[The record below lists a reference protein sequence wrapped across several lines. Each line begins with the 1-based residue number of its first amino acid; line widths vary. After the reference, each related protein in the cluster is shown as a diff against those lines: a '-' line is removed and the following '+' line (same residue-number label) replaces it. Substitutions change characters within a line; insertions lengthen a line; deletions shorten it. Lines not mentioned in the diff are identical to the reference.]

1 MANFTLTSASY
12 WLLCVVYYLIGSIP
26 TAYLVL
32 KFRHQLDIRNEG
44 TGNVGAMNSYDVT
57 GSKSTGI
64 VVFIVDFLKGIIPA
78 LILIYVLNFSLYFLV
93 LPLALLV
100 LGHNFSCF
108 IKFKGGRG
116 LATSAGIFL
125 VVNFWLV
132 VLWLI
137 FYFVVKKIK
146 DNVHIATSIALILL
160 PLIIIFAQ
168 DLIVRFTYGYGT
180 FGKEI
185 TFTLLFALSSSIVII
200 ILLKHINPIF
210 ELITNH
216 KK

>member
-1 MANFTLTSASY
+1 MNFTLTSFEY
-12 WLLCVVYYLIGSIP
+12 WALCLVYYLIGSIP

-64 VVFIVDFLKGIIPA
+64 LVMLVDLFKGLIPA
-78 LILIYVLNFSLYFLV
+78 LILLYVLKLNLYFTIIPLV
-93 LPLALLV
+93 LLV
-100 LGHNFSCF
+100 LGHNFSVF

-116 LATSAGIFL
+116 LATGAGVLL

-132 VLWLI
+132 ILWLI
-137 FYFVVKKIK
+137 FYFIIRKIK
-146 DNVHIATSIALILL
+146 DNVHIATVIALILI
-160 PLIIIFAQ
+160 PVALIFGQ
-168 DLIVRFTYGYGT
+168 DLFVPFSYGYGV

-185 TFTLLFALSSSIVII
+185 TFTLLFALSSSIVIV
-200 ILLKHINPIF
+200 ILLKHITPIF

>member
-1 MANFTLTSASY
+1 MTFTLTSVEY
-12 WLLCVVYYLIGSIP
+12 WVLCILYYLIGSIP

-64 VVFIVDFLKGIIPA
+64 IVMLVDLFKGLIPA
-78 LILIYVLNFSLYFLV
+78 LILLYVLKLNLYFTIIPLV
-93 LPLALLV
+93 LLV
-100 LGHNFSCF
+100 LGHNFSVF

-116 LATSAGIFL
+116 LATGAGVLL
-125 VVNFWLV
+125 VMNFWIV
-132 VLWLI
+132 ILWI
-137 FYFVVKKIK
+137 VFYFNIRKIK
-146 DNVHIATSIALILL
+146 DNVHIATVIALV
-160 PLIIIFAQ
+160 LIPMALIFGQ
-168 DLIVRFTYGYGT
+168 DLIVPFSYGYGV

-185 TFTLLFALSSSIVII
+185 TFTLLFALSSSIVIV
-200 ILLKHINPIF
+200 ILLKHITPIF

>member
-1 MANFTLTSASY
+1 MTFTLTSFEY
-12 WLLCVVYYLIGSIP
+12 WALCLVYYLIGSIP

-64 VVFIVDFLKGIIPA
+64 IVMLVDLFKGLIPA
-78 LILIYVLNFSLYFLV
+78 LILLYVLKLNLYFTIIPLV
-93 LPLALLV
+93 LLV
-100 LGHNFSCF
+100 LGHNFSVF

-116 LATSAGIFL
+116 LATGAGVLL
-125 VVNFWLV
+125 VMNFWIV
-132 VLWLI
+132 ILWI
-137 FYFVVKKIK
+137 VFYFIIRKIK
-146 DNVHIATSIALILL
+146 DNVHIATVIALVLI
-160 PLIIIFAQ
+160 PLALIFGQ
-168 DLIVRFTYGYGT
+168 DLIVPFSYGYGV

-185 TFTLLFALSSSIVII
+185 TFTLLFALSSSIVIV
-200 ILLKHINPIF
+200 ILLKHITPIF

>member
-1 MANFTLTSASY
+1 MTFTLTSFEY
-12 WLLCVVYYLIGSIP
+12 WPLCLVYYLIGSIP

-57 GSKSTGI
+57 GSKSTGVI
-64 VVFIVDFLKGIIPA
+64 VMLVDLFKGLIPA
-78 LILIYVLNFSLYFLV
+78 LILLYVLKLNLYFTIIPLV
-93 LPLALLV
+93 LLV
-100 LGHNFSCF
+100 LGHNFSVF

-116 LATSAGIFL
+116 LATGAGVLL
-125 VVNFWLV
+125 VMNFWIV
-132 VLWLI
+132 ILWLV
-137 FYFVVKKIK
+137 FYFIIRKIK
-146 DNVHIATSIALILL
+146 DNVHIATVIALVLI
-160 PLIIIFAQ
+160 PLALIFGQ
-168 DLIVRFTYGYGT
+168 DLIVPFSYGYGV

-185 TFTLLFALSSSIVII
+185 TFTLLFALSSSIVIV
-200 ILLKHINPIF
+200 ILLKHITPIF

>member
-1 MANFTLTSASY
+1 LA
-12 WLLCVVYYLIGSIP
+12 YYIIGSIP

-64 VVFIVDFLKGIIPA
+64 IVMLVDLFKGLIPA
-78 LILIYVLNFSLYFLV
+78 LFLLYVLKLNLYFTIIPLV
-93 LPLALLV
+93 LLV
-100 LGHNFSCF
+100 LGHNFSVF

-116 LATSAGIFL
+116 LATGAGVLL
-125 VVNFWLV
+125 VMNFWLV
-132 VLWLI
+132 ILWLA
-137 FYFVVKKIK
+137 FYFIMRKIK
-146 DNVHIATSIALILL
+146 DNVHIATVIALVLI
-160 PLIIIFAQ
+160 PLALIFGQ
-168 DLIVRFTYGYGT
+168 DLIVPFSYGYGV

-185 TFTLLFALSSSIVII
+185 TFTLLFALSSSIVIV
-200 ILLKHINPIF
+200 ILLKHITPIF

>member
-1 MANFTLTSASY
+1 MTFTLTSFEY
-12 WLLCVVYYLIGSIP
+12 WALCLVYYLIGSIP

-64 VVFIVDFLKGIIPA
+64 IVMLVDLFKGLIPA
-78 LILIYVLNFSLYFLV
+78 LILLYVLKLNLYFTIIPLV
-93 LPLALLV
+93 LLV
-100 LGHNFSCF
+100 LGHNFSVF

-116 LATSAGIFL
+116 LATGAGVLL
-125 VVNFWLV
+125 VMNFWIV
-132 VLWLI
+132 ILWLV
-137 FYFVVKKIK
+137 FYFIIRKIK
-146 DNVHIATSIALILL
+146 DNVHVATVIALILI
-160 PLIIIFAQ
+160 PLALIFGQ
-168 DLIVRFTYGYGT
+168 DLFIPFTYGYGV

-185 TFTLLFALSSSIVII
+185 TFTLLFALSSSIVIV
-200 ILLKHINPIF
+200 ILLKHITPIF

>member
-1 MANFTLTSASY
+1 MTFTLTSFEY
-12 WLLCVVYYLIGSIP
+12 WALCLVYYLIGSIP

-57 GSKSTGI
+57 GSKSTGVI
-64 VVFIVDFLKGIIPA
+64 VMLVDLFKGLIPA
-78 LILIYVLNFSLYFLV
+78 LILLYVLKLNLYFTIIPLV
-93 LPLALLV
+93 LLV
-100 LGHNFSCF
+100 LGHNFSVF

-116 LATSAGIFL
+116 LATGAGVLL
-125 VVNFWLV
+125 VMNFWIV
-132 VLWLI
+132 ILWLV
-137 FYFVVKKIK
+137 FYFIIRKIK
-146 DNVHIATSIALILL
+146 DNVHIATVIALVLI
-160 PLIIIFAQ
+160 PLALIFGQ
-168 DLIVRFTYGYGT
+168 DLIVPFSYGYGV

-185 TFTLLFALSSSIVII
+185 TFTLLFALSSSIVIV
-200 ILLKHINPIF
+200 ILLKHITPIF

>member
-1 MANFTLTSASY
+1 MTFTLTSVEY
-12 WLLCVVYYLIGSIP
+12 WALCLVYYFIGSIP

-64 VVFIVDFLKGIIPA
+64 IVMLVDLFKGLIPA
-78 LILIYVLNFSLYFLV
+78 LILLYVLKLNLYFTIIPLV
-93 LPLALLV
+93 LLV
-100 LGHNFSCF
+100 LGHNFSVF

-116 LATSAGIFL
+116 LATGAGVLL
-125 VVNFWLV
+125 VMNFWIV
-132 VLWLI
+132 ILWI
-137 FYFVVKKIK
+137 VFYFIIRKIK
-146 DNVHIATSIALILL
+146 DNVHIATVIALVLI
-160 PLIIIFAQ
+160 PLALIFGQ
-168 DLIVRFTYGYGT
+168 DLIVPFTYGYGV

-185 TFTLLFALSSSIVII
+185 TFTLLFALSSSIVIV
-200 ILLKHINPIF
+200 ILLKHITPIF

>member
-1 MANFTLTSASY
+1 MTFTLTSVEY
-12 WLLCVVYYLIGSIP
+12 WVLCILYYLIGSIP

-64 VVFIVDFLKGIIPA
+64 IVMLVDLFKGLIPA
-78 LILIYVLNFSLYFLV
+78 LILLYVLKLNLYFTIIPLV
-93 LPLALLV
+93 LLV
-100 LGHNFSCF
+100 LGHNFSVF

-116 LATSAGIFL
+116 LATGAGVLL
-125 VVNFWLV
+125 VMNFWIV
-132 VLWLI
+132 ILWLV
-137 FYFVVKKIK
+137 FYFILRKIK
-146 DNVHIATSIALILL
+146 DNVHIATVIALILI
-160 PLIIIFAQ
+160 PLALIFGQ
-168 DLIVRFTYGYGT
+168 DLFIPFSYGYGV

-185 TFTLLFALSSSIVII
+185 TFTLLFALSSSIVIV
-200 ILLKHINPIF
+200 ILLKHITPIF

>member
-1 MANFTLTSASY
+1 MTFTLTSFEY
-12 WLLCVVYYLIGSIP
+12 WALCLVYYLIGSIP

-64 VVFIVDFLKGIIPA
+64 IVMLVDLFKGLIPA
-78 LILIYVLNFSLYFLV
+78 LILLYVLKLNLYFTIIPLV
-93 LPLALLV
+93 LLV
-100 LGHNFSCF
+100 LGHNFSVF

-116 LATSAGIFL
+116 LATGAGVLL
-125 VVNFWLV
+125 VMNFWIV
-132 VLWLI
+132 ILWLV
-137 FYFVVKKIK
+137 FYFIIRKIK
-146 DNVHIATSIALILL
+146 DNVHIATVIALVLI
-160 PLIIIFAQ
+160 PLALIFGQ
-168 DLIVRFTYGYGT
+168 DLIVPFSYGYGV

-185 TFTLLFALSSSIVII
+185 TFTLLFALSSSIVIV
-200 ILLKHINPIF
+200 ILLKHITPIF

>member
-1 MANFTLTSASY
+1 MNFTLTSFEY
-12 WLLCVVYYLIGSIP
+12 WVLCLAYYLIGSIP

-64 VVFIVDFLKGIIPA
+64 IVMLVDLFKGLIPT
-78 LILIYVLNFSLYFLV
+78 LILLYVLKLNLYFTV
-93 LPLALLV
+93 LPLVLLV
-100 LGHNFSCF
+100 LGHNFSVF

-116 LATSAGIFL
+116 LATGAGILL
-125 VVNFWLV
+125 VMNFWLV
-132 VLWLI
+132 IYWLL
-137 FYFVVKKIK
+137 FYFIVRKIK
-146 DNVHIATSIALILL
+146 DNVHIATVIGLILL
-160 PLIIIFAQ
+160 PMALIFTQ
-168 DLIVRFTYGYGT
+168 DLIIRFTYGFAT
-180 FGKEI
+180 FGKEL
-185 TFTLLFALSSSIVII
+185 TFTLLFALSSSIVIV
-200 ILLKHINPIF
+200 ILLKHITPIF

>member
-1 MANFTLTSASY
+1 MNFTFTAWEY
-12 WLLCVVYYLIGSIP
+12 WTLCIVYYLIGSIP

-57 GSKSTGI
+57 GSKVSGI
-64 VVFIVDFLKGIIPA
+64 SVFLVDFLKGVIPA
-78 LILIYVLNFSLYFLV
+78 LVLLYIFKLNLYFTIIPLV
-93 LPLALLV
+93 LLV
-100 LGHNFSCF
+100 LGHNFSVF

-116 LATSAGIFL
+116 LATGAGIL
-125 VVNFWLV
+125 IVMNFWIV

-137 FYFVVKKIK
+137 FYFIIKKIK
-146 DNVHIATSIALILL
+146 DNVHIATVIALVLI
-160 PLIIIFAQ
+160 PLAIIFAQ
-168 DLIVRFTYGYGT
+168 DLIVPFSYGYEM
-180 FGKEI
+180 FGKEL
-185 TFTLLFALSSSIVII
+185 TFILLFALSSSIVIV
-200 ILLKHINPIF
+200 ILLKHITPIF

>member
-1 MANFTLTSASY
+1 MTFTLTSFEY
-12 WLLCVVYYLIGSIP
+12 WALCLVYYLIGSIP

-64 VVFIVDFLKGIIPA
+64 IVMLVDLFKGLIPA
-78 LILIYVLNFSLYFLV
+78 LILLYVLKLNLYFTIIPLV
-93 LPLALLV
+93 LLV
-100 LGHNFSCF
+100 LGHNFSVF

-116 LATSAGIFL
+116 LATGAGVLL
-125 VVNFWLV
+125 VMNFWIVIIWLV
-132 VLWLI
+132 
-137 FYFVVKKIK
+137 FYFIIRKIK
-146 DNVHIATSIALILL
+146 DNVHIATVIALVLI
-160 PLIIIFAQ
+160 PLALIFGQ
-168 DLIVRFTYGYGT
+168 DLIVPFSYGYGV

-185 TFTLLFALSSSIVII
+185 TFTLLFALSSSIVIV
-200 ILLKHINPIF
+200 ILLKHITPIF

>member
-1 MANFTLTSASY
+1 MTFTLTSVEY
-12 WLLCVVYYLIGSIP
+12 WALCLVYYLIGSIP

-64 VVFIVDFLKGIIPA
+64 IVMLVDLFKGLIPA
-78 LILIYVLNFSLYFLV
+78 LILLYVLKLNLYFTIIPLV
-93 LPLALLV
+93 LLV
-100 LGHNFSCF
+100 LGHNFSVF

-116 LATSAGIFL
+116 LATGAGVLL
-125 VVNFWLV
+125 VMNFWIV
-132 VLWLI
+132 ILWI
-137 FYFVVKKIK
+137 VFYFIIRKIK
-146 DNVHIATSIALILL
+146 DNVHIATVIALVLI
-160 PLIIIFAQ
+160 PLALIFGQ
-168 DLIVRFTYGYGT
+168 DLIVPFSYGYGV

-185 TFTLLFALSSSIVII
+185 TFTLLFALSSSIVIV
-200 ILLKHINPIF
+200 ILLKHITPIF